1 MVCSEYDIKLKKTNL
16 TKTCYYFFFL
26 VAYNPKFGFSFRV
39 YYFRFGGGQVGLVTN
54 RVTFMPQILGI
65 LQTRMRKFIN
75 NYFCYT
81 SNLHNVQEEA
91 Q

>member
-1 MVCSEYDIKLKKTNL
+1 MG
-16 TKTCYYFFFL
+16 L
-26 VAYNPKFGFSFRV
+26 VA
-39 YYFRFGGGQVGLVTN
+39 N
-54 RVTFMPQILGI
+54 RVTFMPKTLGI

-75 NYFCYT
+75 IYFCCT

>member
-1 MVCSEYDIKLKKTNL
+1 MVCSEYDIKFKKNNFNKNL
-16 TKTCYYFFFL
+16 LFFFL
-26 VAYNPKFGFSFRV
+26 VAYDPKFGLSFRV

-81 SNLHNVQEEA
+81 SNLHNVQEEG

>member
-1 MVCSEYDIKLKKTNL
+1 M
-16 TKTCYYFFFL
+16 
-26 VAYNPKFGFSFRV
+26 
-39 YYFRFGGGQVGLVTN
+39 GLVTN
-54 RVTFMPQILGI
+54 CVTFMPQILGI